1 VHLWIVRPTPGSLIL
16 GYGFAVPIA
25 NRSQVSQA
33 SINVHAWFE
42 ANVMRKAEERFA
54 FVFGPSISIGNV
66 GTSF

>member
-1 VHLWIVRPTPGSLIL
+1 LIL